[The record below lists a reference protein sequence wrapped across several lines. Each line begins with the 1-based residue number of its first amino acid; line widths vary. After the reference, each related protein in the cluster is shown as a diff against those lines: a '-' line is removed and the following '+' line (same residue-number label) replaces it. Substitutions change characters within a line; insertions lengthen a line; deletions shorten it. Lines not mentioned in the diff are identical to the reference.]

1 MAVEAVDVDAEEP
14 ALRGQSP
21 MPEPLLPATR
31 EAPPDAGTANE
42 VPQITGERHLA
53 LADRVD
59 GSAQDRDG
67 AASEISFFFDDGEE
81 EEDDENDETANAPFI
96 LLQGAHRV
104 GKAAN

>member
-1 MAVEAVDVDAEEP
+1 MHE
-14 ALRGQSP
+14 
-21 MPEPLLPATR
+21 
-31 EAPPDAGTANE
+31 
-42 VPQITGERHLA
+42 
-53 LADRVD
+53 RVD

-81 EEDDENDETANAPFI
+81 EEDEENDETANAPFI